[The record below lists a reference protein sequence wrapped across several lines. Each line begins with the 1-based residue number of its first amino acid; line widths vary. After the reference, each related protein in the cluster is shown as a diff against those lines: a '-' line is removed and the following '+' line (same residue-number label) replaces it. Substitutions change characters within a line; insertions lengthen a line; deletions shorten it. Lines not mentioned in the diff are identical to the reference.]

1 MRGARP
7 TLRSLE
13 VAEMAIKPKKVQIT
27 TSLLS
32 VPLSLPKGAM
42 LRYENKEAMVS
53 WPTNE
58 VTAGMRPSSE
68 GCLVAFL
75 ELAKASENE
84 VVAFAAD
91 WGVLRLENVQRKYKQ
106 EEQYSAVAS
115 AVTASKTDIHLDMV
129 KQSTGFESTLS
140 EQDVSP
146 PNTGEYQWKEW
157 PIDWDCE
164 PTEVYR
170 RYALQAR
177 ALLQIAAKL
186 GGKEIAGIDLWQQAI
201 RPDAPSEFRWPKSEG
216 FRKYCQPERDLEV
229 QRHLLGKLVTHWI
242 DKSSLQPQFTWQA
255 TDYPQVVFNVHFRY
269 EGGDFGHITKLW
281 HSERALFQAEKS
293 APPPLTMTLFNVL
306 TLQLLALLTSR
317 NGVHICDGEGCTKV
331 YTPEGRKG
339 RHDCKNYC
347 SKECSEN
354 ARKTRSRN
362 YIRNKRL
369 IES

>member
-1 MRGARP
+1 MRDVRP

-13 VAEMAIKPKKVQIT
+13 DADMATKPKKVQIT

-32 VPLSLPKGAM
+32 VPLSLPSGTI
-42 LRYENKEAMVS
+42 LRHENAEAMVS
-53 WPTNE
+53 WPTNG

-75 ELAKASENE
+75 ELAKASDDE

-91 WGVLRLENVQRKYKQ
+91 WGVLLLENVHRKYKV
-106 EEQYSAVAS
+106 EEQFSATASAVAVS
-115 AVTASKTDIHLDMV
+115 TADIHLDMI
-129 KQSTGFESTLS
+129 KQSPGLTASISKKYVIPAGT
-140 EQDVSP
+140 D
-146 PNTGEYQWKEW
+146 EYRWKEW

-164 PTEVYR
+164 PIEVYR

-186 GGKEIAGIDLWQQAI
+186 GDKELAGIDLWRQAI
-201 RPDAPSEFRWPKSEG
+201 RPDAPSEFRWPRSED
-216 FRKYCQPERDLEV
+216 FRKHCQPEHDIEV
-229 QRHLLGKLVTHWI
+229 QRHLLGKLVTLWI
-242 DKSSLQPQFTWQA
+242 EKSSLQPQFTWQA
-255 TDYPQVVFNVHFRY
+255 TDYPQVMFNVNLRY
-269 EGGDFGHITKLW
+269 EGSDFDHITKLW
-281 HSERALFQAEKS
+281 HSERALFQAGKS
-293 APPPLTMTLFNVL
+293 APPSLTMTLFNVL

-317 NGVHICDGEGCTKV
+317 NGVHICDGEGCAKV
-331 YTPEGRKG
+331 FTPEGRKG
-339 RHDCKNYC
+339 RHDCKSYC
-347 SKECSEN
+347 STECSEN